1 MNFRSRMKQPYLIA
15 NPIYDGVF
23 KALMED
29 LEIARGFLSV
39 VLGLVIESL
48 RFTSRETSSVPPGIA
63 GDVPGITAS
72 CTSILRLDFCAV
84 IRTPEGGQAQ
94 VIIELQKT
102 RLSGDIMRFRHY
114 LATRYVTRE
123 IPLDAPAGARPEPLP
138 VLCVYLLGFVVDK
151 RLPLVTRVERRYVD
165 AVSGLP
171 IELPAARR
179 PDFVERLTHDAWF
192 VQIPRIR
199 GLGLATEGTPL
210 ERILSVFDQSRM
222 LEGDRHRLDYQAP
235 DAKLDKILARI
246 VRQLHKLQTDP
257 EMERIMSAE
266 DLFEIEQ
273 QRIHEDLAQALVES
287 EKLREE
293 ECRLREEEQ
302 ARREESDRRREEA
315 EQEINRLRKLLDEG
329 TGAAE

>member
-1 MNFRSRMKQPYLIA
+1 MKQPYLIA

-48 RFTSRETSSVPPGIA
+48 RFTSRETTSVPPGIA

-84 IRTPEGGQAQ
+84 IRTSDGGQAQ
-94 VIIELQKT
+94 VIIEL
-102 RLSGDIMRFRHY
+102 
-114 LATRYVTRE
+114 
-123 IPLDAPAGARPEPLP
+123 P
-138 VLCVYLLGFVVDK
+138 
-151 RLPLVTRVERRYVD
+151 
-165 AVSGLP
+165 
-171 IELPAARR
+171 
-179 PDFVERLTHDAWF
+179 
-192 VQIPRIR
+192 
-199 GLGLATEGTPL
+199 
-210 ERILSVFDQSRM
+210 FDQSRM
-222 LEGDRHRLDYQAP
+222 LKGDRHRLDYESP

-246 VRQLHKLQTDP
+246 VRQLHKPQTDL

-273 QRIHEDLAQALVES
+273 QRIHEDLAQALFES

-293 ECRLREEEQ
+293 ARRLRHHELHWEE
-302 ARREESDRRREEA
+302 
-315 EQEINRLRKLLDEG
+315 
-329 TGAAE
+329 